1 MEPLEILYKKIIK
14 NNSSNNSG
22 GYVHLC
28 LGYNWG
34 IKAYRVDVY

>member
-14 NNSSNNSG
+14 NNSNN
-22 GYVHLC
+22 GYVYLC
-28 LGYNWG
+28 LGYNHG